1 MGYLFVGEVMVAYL
15 LVGHEVER
23 LVLDNGEEESLK
35 VEAWAAESEKNRKLS
50 ARVYIGIIFNIRARE
65 AERRV
70 MTTLFEGSVNMYR
83 NADDQVGRRLK
94 PGQTMMVDT
103 ECGAAPVVLP
113 HPFFVLQLFG
123 FMPI

>member
-1 MGYLFVGEVMVAYL
+1 MGEVVAYL
-15 LVGHEVER
+15 LVGHKVER

-35 VEAWAAESEKNRKLS
+35 VEAWVAESEKNRKLS
-50 ARVYIGIIFNIRARE
+50 ERVYIGIIFNIRARE